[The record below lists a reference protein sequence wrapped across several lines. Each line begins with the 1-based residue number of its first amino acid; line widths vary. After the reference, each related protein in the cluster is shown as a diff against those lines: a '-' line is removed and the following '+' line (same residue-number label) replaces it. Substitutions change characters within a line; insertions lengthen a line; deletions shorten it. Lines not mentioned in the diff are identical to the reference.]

1 MSVLNNPVLILNKNW
16 IAIKVRNVKV
26 AIRITSRERAYIVDT
41 NTYEAYTWEQW
52 INILPKQGE
61 KFIQTVSKEIKLP
74 EVILLT
80 QYGKVPEGDVR
91 LTKKNIF
98 IRDSYRCQY
107 TGEILDRGD
116 ADIDH
121 IVPRSK
127 GGTNEWSNLVVSSKK
142 INRKKGNR
150 TPEEAGLKLLK
161 QPKKPNYKSI
171 MFDPRKKIPKCWEK
185 FI

>member
-1 MSVLNNPVLILNKNW
+1 MSVLNDPVLILNKNW

-26 AIRITSRERAYIVDT
+26 AIRITSRERACIIDT
-41 NTYEAYTWEQW
+41 NTYEVYTWEQW
-52 INILPKQGE
+52 ISLLPSLGE
-61 KFIQTVSKEIKLP
+61 KYIQAVNRQVKLP

-80 QYGKVPEGDVR
+80 KYGKVPEGDVR

-98 IRDSYRCQY
+98 IRDKYKCQY
-107 TGEILDRGD
+107 SGEVLSPST

-121 IVPRSK
+121 IIPRSK
-127 GGTNEWSNLVVSSKK
+127 GGTNEWGNLVVSSKK

-161 QPKKPNYKSI
+161 KPKKPDYKSI
-171 MFDPRKKIPKCWEK
+171 IFDPRKKIPECWEK